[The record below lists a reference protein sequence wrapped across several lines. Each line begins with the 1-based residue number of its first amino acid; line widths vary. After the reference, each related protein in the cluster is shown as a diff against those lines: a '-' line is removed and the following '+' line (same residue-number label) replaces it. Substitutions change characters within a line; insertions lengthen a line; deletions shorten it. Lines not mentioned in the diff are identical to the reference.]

1 MCQNYQGLRNTN
13 FGQQKIKYLADPPRH
28 IFSFVYIYI
37 RYEVYCIINQLIK
50 IRINIF
56 DMQKSVRYSI
66 FRLGK

>member
-13 FGQQKIKYLADPPRH
+13 FGQQKIKYLADPQDIYFH
-28 IFSFVYIYI
+28 LYIYI